1 MSNVWMQ
8 DAQFGD
14 DSCLYFLYPIKGG
27 TFHSVSKKIGKHL
40 QSPVPSS
47 DRVCIRSCGFGKLIV
62 SARSGT
68 LRCGADRFIS
78 AGQRR

>member
-1 MSNVWMQ
+1 MLLFNDQ

-27 TFHSVSKKIGKHL
+27 TFHSVSKKIGKHV

-47 DRVCIRSCGFGKLIV
+47 DRVCIRSCGFGEW
-62 SARSGT
+62 SAM
-68 LRCGADRFIS
+68 LHFNLFRFFFS
-78 AGQRR
+78 F